1 MRTTVILACLF
12 SGCAV
17 TPDRGQ
23 ITMDKVIDLDA
34 RALDGTRVGVRLE
47 WFR

>member
-12 SGCAV
+12 AGCAV
-17 TPDRGQ
+17 TPHRGSF
-23 ITMDKVIDLDA
+23 TMDKVIDLDE

>member
-1 MRTTVILACLF
+1 MRLILVVCVF

-17 TPDRGQ
+17 TPDRGHL
-23 ITMDKVIDLDA
+23 TMDKVIDLDE

-47 WFR
+47 WRR

>member
-1 MRTTVILACLF
+1 MRLLLIACLF

-17 TPDRGQ
+17 TPNKGQ
-23 ITMDKVIDLDA
+23 LTMDKVIDLDE
-34 RALDGTRVGVRLE
+34 RALDGTRVGVKLE

>member
-1 MRTTVILACLF
+1 MRYLLIACLF

-17 TPDRGQ
+17 TPDRGHL
-23 ITMDKVIDLDA
+23 TMDKVIDLDE

-47 WFR
+47 WLR

>member
-1 MRTTVILACLF
+1 MLLIACLF

-17 TPDRGQ
+17 TPNKGQ
-23 ITMDKVIDLDA
+23 LTMDKVIDLDE